1 LNLLTSEQLTPKG
14 QSIKAAV
21 SEITMDYRVSARK
34 AAVAQTI
41 ISRQLLREEA
51 PLVGLI
57 DMDTLGLVVRSLQRA
72 FPTHF
77 SHAFAAKANPMPA
90 VLAFMRAAGMACEV
104 ASAHEFAAAVDA
116 SFNPQDIV
124 FDSPAKTR
132 PELRGALARG
142 TVLYLDNFQELA
154 RVEELLSTTA
164 SSATIGV
171 RINPQVGA
179 GTIASTSTASA
190 TSKFGIALRDRGNR
204 DALIAAFVARPWLSS
219 LHVHVGS
226 QGCPLELAVQG
237 VRAVVDLAMSINAAC
252 GQQRIHTLDIGGGL
266 PVNFASDTVSPTF
279 EDYATLLRT
288 AVPQLFDGRVR
299 VITEF
304 GRSVIAKAGFMLA
317 RVEFTKIM
325 GTRRIAITHAGAQ
338 VAARTV
344 YQPEVWPLRIS
355 ALDDKGR
362 PKHADLVA
370 QDIAGPC
377 CFAGDILAHQR
388 ILPLLE
394 PDDHILI
401 HDTGGYYFSSPYIY
415 NSLPPI
421 DALSVTGP
429 DHDLQVAELR
439 V

>member
-1 LNLLTSEQLTPKG
+1 
-14 QSIKAAV
+14 
-21 SEITMDYRVSARK
+21 MDYRVSPRK
-34 AAVAQTI
+34 AAVAQTL

-51 PLVGLI
+51 PLVGVI
-57 DMDTLGLVVRSLQRA
+57 DMDALGLVVGSLQRA
-72 FPTHF
+72 FPAHF
-77 SHAFAAKANPMPA
+77 SHAFAAKANPMPRI
-90 VLAFMRAAGMACEV
+90 LEFIRAAGMACEV
-104 ASAHEFAAAVDA
+104 ASPHEFAAAVDA
-116 SFNPQDIV
+116 GFDPQDIV

-142 TVLYLDNFQELA
+142 TVLYVDNFQELA
-154 RVEELLSTTA
+154 RVDELVPITR
-164 SSATIGV
+164 SSATIGI

-179 GTIASTSTASA
+179 GTITSTSTASA
-190 TSKFGIALRDRGNR
+190 TSKFGIALRDPGNR
-204 DALIAAFVARPWLSS
+204 DALIAAFAARPWLSS

-226 QGCPLELAVQG
+226 QGCPLELAVEG

-252 GQQRIHTLDIGGGL
+252 GQHRIHTLDIGGGL
-266 PVNFASDTVSPTF
+266 PVNFTSDTVGPTF
-279 EDYATLLRT
+279 ENYATLLRET
-288 AVPQLFDGRVR
+288 VPQLFDGSVR

-317 RVEFTKIM
+317 RVEYTKLM

-355 ALDDKGR
+355 ALDGEGR
-362 PKHADLVA
+362 PKHDTLVA

-377 CFAGDILAHQR
+377 CFAGDILAHHR
-388 ILPLLE
+388 TLPLLE
-394 PDDHILI
+394 PDDHVLI

-421 DALSVTGP
+421 DAFSVTGP
-429 DHDLQVAELR
+429 DDDLQVAELR
-439 V
+439 I